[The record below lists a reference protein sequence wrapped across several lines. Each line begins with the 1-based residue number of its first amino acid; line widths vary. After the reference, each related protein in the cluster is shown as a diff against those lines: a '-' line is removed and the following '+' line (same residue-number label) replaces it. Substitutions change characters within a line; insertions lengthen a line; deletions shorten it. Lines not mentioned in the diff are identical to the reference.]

1 MENEPKKIK
10 LSNGVTVILRENH
23 RLPIIAMSVCFL
35 GGLLTENKK
44 TNGIYHLWS
53 QCVTKGTKKR
63 SALGIAE
70 AIEGMAGQLDGFS
83 GKNSFG
89 LRMEI
94 LSDYLQE
101 GLDLFFEVLSEPAW
115 DRKEVEKEKRLTIE
129 AIKNQEDNL
138 SALAFYHF
146 QKNLFGNH
154 PYGMRALGEIASVS
168 KFTPKQLTECH
179 RKRITAKNIVLGV
192 VGNFSSASLLSTLEK
207 KLAGLPKQAPP
218 LSKVQ
223 RAVMPR
229 GKKEIVTPKKKEQA
243 HLVLGF
249 LGPSFKSP
257 DHYPMTVLNTLLS
270 GMGGRLF
277 VELRDK
283 LSLAYSVTSVFQPGL
298 DPGYF
303 AVYIGTEPSKVPLAR
318 KAIETEL
325 KKIITTP
332 VPSEELEK
340 TKNHLV
346 GTYELELQR
355 NSGLAQAFA
364 FDELYGQGYQEVF
377 RYPEKILKVSPKDIL
392 AVAKKYIN
400 LERAVVSIVKPK

>member
-1 MENEPKKIK
+1 MNQETKKIK
-10 LSNGVTVILRENH
+10 LTCGTTAILKENH
-23 RLPIIAMSVCFL
+23 RLPIVAISACFL
-35 GGLLTENKK
+35 GGLLAENKK
-44 TNGIYHLWS
+44 TNGIFHLWS
-53 QCVTKGTKKR
+53 QCVTKGTKRR
-63 SALGIAE
+63 SALEVAE
-70 AIEGMAGQLDGFS
+70 AIEGMAGQIEGFS

-94 LSDYLQE
+94 LSDYLPE

-115 DRKEVEKEKRLTIE
+115 DPKEVEKERRLTIE

-146 QKNLFGNH
+146 QKTLFGHH

-168 KFTPKQLTECH
+168 KFTPKLLAKCH
-179 RKRITAKNIVLGV
+179 RKRIAGGEFVLGV
-192 VGNFSSASLLSTLEK
+192 AGDFSGATLLNTLEK
-207 KLAGLPKQAPP
+207 KLASLPKQSFPFPKAKKAVPP
-218 LSKVQ
+218 
-223 RAVMPR
+223 RE
-229 GKKEIVTPKKKEQA
+229 KKERAIFKKKEQA

-325 KKIITTP
+325 KKITQSP
-332 VPSEELEK
+332 VPAEELEK

-355 NSGLAQAFA
+355 NSSLAQAFA
-364 FDELYGQGYQEVF
+364 FDELYGQGYKEVF
-377 RYPEKILKVSPKDIL
+377 RYPEKILKVSAKDIL
-392 AVAKKYIN
+392 AVAKKYIA
-400 LERAVVSIVKPK
+400 LEEAVVSIVKPK